1 MEWLKIFGSEEEAR
15 QRIRE
20 HKPQL
25 LAARNRRICLV
36 LHKDQFY
43 AVQDSCSHQ
52 GESLSKGNVNALG
65 EIVCPWHYYRFQLAT
80 GRPSDSTCPDLITY
94 PVKVSEEGLFIGI

>member
-25 LAARNRRICLV
+25 IAVRNKRICLV
-36 LHKDQFY
+36 MHDNQFY
-43 AVQDSCSHQ
+43 AIQDSCSHQ
-52 GESLSKGNVNALG
+52 GESLSKGKVNGLG
-65 EIVCPWHYYRFQLAT
+65 EIVCPWHYYRFEVAT
-80 GRPSDSTCPDLITY
+80 GRPMDSSCPDLATY
-94 PVKVSEEGLFIGI
+94 PLKLTDEGLFIGV